1 MLKQSLNT
9 LRYVGR
15 VEGISFLV
23 LLGIAM
29 PLKYAFDLPQAVR
42 FVGMAHGFFFVLYLL
57 SIAWVTFQHRW
68 SIWRVLGAFLAAF
81 IPFGPF
87 ILERRIS
94 K

>member
-15 VEGISFLV
+15 VEGISFLI

-29 PLKYAFDLPQAVR
+29 PLKYTFDLPQAVR

-57 SIAWVTFQHRW
+57 SIAWVTYLHRW